1 MPFPVLY
8 GRPSLLVHSKGSR
21 LHPAPSFFSMSM
33 IFFSLESV
41 IWVAHYLEA
50 DPRGQADVTRS
61 CAGTI
66 SVGLELS
73 LVLRNGSPLLPQTRT
88 GYSEGRDH
96 VPVLCWGRMLHA
108 HRRRV
113 ASGLSHICT
122 SSCHCPDPRPLWTL
136 SSTPFALTPQSKDGG
151 SSSDVALR
159 CNGYSIARVL
169 RFGFVSFVDFFL
181 SSVSVPKMLLFF
193 LLSGAQ

>member
-1 MPFPVLY
+1 
-8 GRPSLLVHSKGSR
+8 
-21 LHPAPSFFSMSM
+21 MSM

-73 LVLRNGSPLLPQTRT
+73 LVLRNGSPLLPQTWT
-88 GYSEGRDH
+88 GYSEGRG
-96 VPVLCWGRMLHA
+96 VGPRARALLGPHA
-108 HRRRV
+108 ARARRRV

-181 SSVSVPKMLLFF
+181 SSVPVPKMLLFF

>member
-88 GYSEGRDH
+88 GYSEGRGVGPRARALLGPH
-96 VPVLCWGRMLHA
+96 AARAPPARGLWAEPHLHLLM
-108 HRRRV
+108 
-113 ASGLSHICT
+113 SLS
-122 SSCHCPDPRPLWTL
+122 
-136 SSTPFALTPQSKDGG
+136 
-151 SSSDVALR
+151 
-159 CNGYSIARVL
+159 
-169 RFGFVSFVDFFL
+169 
-181 SSVSVPKMLLFF
+181 
-193 LLSGAQ
+193 